1 MSPTVDEIKKEKEG
15 NDIEFL
21 ETAMEF
27 YYEDLNTARNVENEN
42 QKDVFEAA
50 KNANEVTIAD
60 EKNFY

>member
-1 MSPTVDEIKKEKEG
+1 MSPTVDEINKEKEE

-50 KNANEVTIAD
+50 KNANEGTIAD
-60 EKNFY
+60 EKNYY